1 MISRRT
7 LFLTPLALVPRR
19 GSAQAVAQAV
29 RLPLAIHGN
38 TTLAAGYRRSMEG
51 WAKAGITHV
60 ELVAE
65 HVDEFLKTDS
75 IAAARRVLTDNGLTP
90 VSVASRVNTLWE
102 PHPDN
107 AKSLDEFR
115 KRCEQF
121 KALGV
126 TNIYSPTGTMSKF
139 SEEDFKRGA
148 ENMRAVGEAAR
159 QFEMVAMVEGVRA
172 SMFINTFPT
181 LLRVTR
187 AADHPNLKPLLDF
200 YHFWSANNKLED
212 LDLIR
217 PGEIGHVHFQDVPDM
232 PREFLDNN
240 TRFIPGD
247 GISPLNAM
255 LRKIVDKGYRG
266 ALSVELFLARLRES
280 DPYEAAREIRQKAEP
295 VMRAAG
301 VL

>member
-7 LFLTPLALVPRR
+7 LFLTPLALVPPRAA
-19 GSAQAVAQAV
+19 AQAAQAV

-90 VSVASRVNTLWE
+90 VSVDSRVNMFWE

-107 AKSLDEFR
+107 AKSLD
-115 KRCEQF
+115 
-121 KALGV
+121 
-126 TNIYSPTGTMSKF
+126 N
-139 SEEDFKRGA
+139 D
-148 ENMRAVGEAAR
+148 
-159 QFEMVAMVEGVRA
+159 
-172 SMFINTFPT
+172 
-181 LLRVTR
+181 
-187 AADHPNLKPLLDF
+187 
-200 YHFWSANNKLED
+200 
-212 LDLIR
+212 
-217 PGEIGHVHFQDVPDM
+217 
-232 PREFLDNN
+232 

-255 LRKIVDKGYRG
+255 IRKVVDTGYRG
-266 ALSVELFLARLRES
+266 ALSVELFLARLRQG